1 MKDLLRDLRFDLE
14 DLDDVA
20 SRIEYINTFDH
31 DDIEEIEAEIEDVL
45 DLLKGHFEEIIKLA
59 KNNNKK

>member
-20 SRIEYINTFDH
+20 SRIEYIHTFDE